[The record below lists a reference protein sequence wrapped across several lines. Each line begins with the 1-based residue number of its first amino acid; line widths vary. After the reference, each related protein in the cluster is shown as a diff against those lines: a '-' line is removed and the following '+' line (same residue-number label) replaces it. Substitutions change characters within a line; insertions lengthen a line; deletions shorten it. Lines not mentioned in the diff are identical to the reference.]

1 MAAAGEVEMIAG
13 MTYDYDS
20 AQQRN
25 LGMTRVY
32 LNSQYVAVLN
42 RYIDETDLSWQ
53 GDGDQRKQL
62 VYRQ

>member
-42 RYIDETDLSWQ
+42 KSIDETDLSGKVMAISENSWFAGQ
-53 GDGDQRKQL
+53 
-62 VYRQ
+62 